1 MKTKLILSSLPFLAL
16 SFLSAFAQSPNRPPR
31 GINPELVNGD
41 SATTTVNVQGFVRSA
56 ETDKPVDHVR
66 VELHRFRGAGVNL
79 SYTSATGEFNFPGAS
94 GGEYQ
99 IVIEQDGF
107 EPVNE
112 QIQVANSTGV
122 TGIVIFLHRLQGSAA
137 KAPAGIISA
146 SRLGLPAKALTDF
159 NLGIAELYENHN
171 PEGSLPCFARVLE
184 KAPTFYEAYH
194 HTGVAYQKLHKGDE
208 AQKALRKSIELSS
221 GHFTESVITLAS
233 VLNDQQKF
241 AEAET
246 VSRQALSAVPANW
259 AANFELS
266 RALMGLQR
274 PDEAEKSIQESLKA
288 KSEQP
293 AAYLLLANIHMNR
306 GDDASLIK
314 DLDNFLRFDPSGPQS
329 EKVKRLRADTMKNS
343 AEAKAGNSSAPP
355 K

>member
-1 MKTKLILSSLPFLAL
+1 MKTRLILSSLPAFLAL
-16 SFLSAFAQSPNRPPR
+16 SFLSAFAQRPNPHPGGMNPQPR
-31 GINPELVNGD
+31 NV
-41 SATTTVNVQGFVRSA
+41 TVQGFVRSA
-56 ETDKPVDHVR
+56 ETDQPVDHVR
-66 VELHRFRGAGVNL
+66 VELHHFGGSGVNL
-79 SYTSATGEFNFPGAS
+79 SFTSATGEFNFPGAS

-107 EPVNE
+107 EPVHQ
-112 QIQVANSTGV
+112 QIQVTDSISA
-122 TGIVIFLHRLQGSAA
+122 TGIVIFLHSLQGSAA

-146 SRLGLPAKALTDF
+146 SRLGLPAKALKDF

-208 AQKALRKSIELSS
+208 AEKALRKSIELSS

-233 VLNDQQKF
+233 VLNDRQKF

-274 PDEAEKSIQESLKA
+274 PDEAEKSVQESLQA
-288 KSEQP
+288 NSEQP

-314 DLDNFLRFDPSGPQS
+314 DLDNFLRVDPGGPQS
-329 EKVKRLRADTMKNS
+329 EKVKQLRAETMKNS
-343 AEAKAGNSSAPP
+343 AQAKAGNSSAPP

>member
-1 MKTKLILSSLPFLAL
+1 MKTRLILSSLPAFLAL
-16 SFLSAFAQSPNRPPR
+16 SFLSAFAQRPTPRGGELSPPPR
-31 GINPELVNGD
+31 TL
-41 SATTTVNVQGFVRSA
+41 TVQGFVRSA
-56 ETDKPVDHVR
+56 ETDQPVDHVR
-66 VELHRFRGAGVNL
+66 VELHHFGGSSVNL
-79 SYTSATGEFNFPGAS
+79 SFTRATGEFNFPGVT
-94 GGEYQ
+94 GGDYQ

-107 EPVNE
+107 EPVHQ
-112 QIQVANSTGV
+112 QIQVTDSIGA
-122 TGIVIFLHRLQGSAA
+122 TGIVIFLHSLQGSAA

-146 SRLGLPAKALTDF
+146 SRLGLPAKALKDF
-159 NLGIAELYENHN
+159 NLGITELYENHN
-171 PEGSLPCFARVLE
+171 PEGSLLCFARVIE

-194 HTGVAYQKLHKGDE
+194 HTGVAYQKLHKGDQAE
-208 AQKALRKSIELSS
+208 KALRKSMELSS
-221 GHFTESVITLAS
+221 GHFTASVITLAS
-233 VLNDQQKF
+233 VLNDRQKF

-246 VSRQALSAVPANW
+246 ASRQALSAVPANW

-274 PDEAEKSIQESLKA
+274 ADEAEKSIQESLKA

-293 AAYLLLANIHMNR
+293 EAYLLLANIHMNR

-329 EKVKRLRADTMKNS
+329 EKVKQLRAETMKNS
-343 AEAKAGNSSAPP
+343 AEAKAGTAGAPP